1 MWCHSQGSI
10 TFNQHSPDADTVSK
24 HLKKT
29 TNCDIT
35 FAPQDILCYN
45 SYKLHCS
52 ILSTL
57 NKSQEGFDDALQA
70 DIKKWNT
77 ITHSEETNSL
87 NKAILSAVIFVA
99 ENLVSQ
105 RATLLPL
112 VCRVFLSSYCD
123 TQPASSIKSI
133 ELILEVGEGS
143 VKFTSSWLLNQL
155 ILYLNPYMS
164 CKCVHMK
171 FGTILYHKGGDII
184 VKKLYIGNR
193 FTVNQLKFEKHS
205 IQSRELFVYKT

>member
-1 MWCHSQGSI
+1 MSQ
-10 TFNQHSPDADTVSK
+10 N
-24 HLKKT
+24 LKKT

-35 FAPQDILCYN
+35 ISPQDILCYN
-45 SYKLHCS
+45 CYKLHCS
-52 ILSTL
+52 VLSTL
-57 NKSQEGFDDALQA
+57 NESQEGSDDALQA

-105 RATLLPL
+105 KATLLPV
-112 VCRVFLSSYCD
+112 VCHVFLSSYCD
-123 TQPASSIKSI
+123 TQPAGSIKSI

-164 CKCVHMK
+164 YKCVHMK
-171 FGTILYHKGGDII
+171 FGTILYHKGGDIMTS
-184 VKKLYIGNR
+184 L
-193 FTVNQLKFEKHS
+193 S
-205 IQSRELFVYKT
+205 